1 MTRAT
6 TLLFL
11 LFFLFGIYGVAQEV
25 VSVSDCSPDMP
36 ITHIDPFLQREIK
49 LALGIYTADTEW
61 LTCGDLFGLTKLEI
75 PVDGDVNARITSLS
89 GLEYA
94 VNLEELALL
103 NAAPGYDAG
112 HYISSLE
119 PLASLEKLRRLEIF
133 MGSIED
139 LSPLA
144 NLNGLEYLS
153 LTKQQISDISPL
165 KTLENLTELD
175 LSHNSISDIRALHD
189 VDNLRILSLF
199 DNRVSDTSPLSGL
212 KKLEYVDLRRNAL
225 SRVSLRD
232 IPALKGL
239 SLGENAISDLSFV
252 NDMGA
257 EHITGLGLDDNLV
270 HDLTPLLDSPILRSN
285 TKVFLDG
292 NCLDLAPSA
301 SAVKQ
306 LELLRQKIASLHAEA
321 MILGCVGL
329 HAETS
334 NSSEAVEF
342 KDSLLIKELVRATG
356 HYDLTS
362 LTLSGLTRLD
372 LSFQASCVPAPTRKY
387 LDFRCIENLEGLE
400 QVTALQDMILYISNL
415 NDLSVLSNLANLRR
429 LLLLNYTQGAL
440 CIHLQEGQTIPSK
453 MTLTLSNFLQS
464 NYENQLEMIAEAS
477 RKLQNIGI
485 QSFTIDYRYDA
496 KMPFASKCFE

>member
-6 TLLFL
+6 TLSIF
-11 LFFLFGIYGVAQEV
+11 LFFLFGIYGVTQEPT
-25 VSVSDCSPDMP
+25 SVQDCSPDTP
-36 ITHIDPFLQREIK
+36 ITYIDPFLQREIK
-49 LALGIYTADTEW
+49 VALGINTGDDEW
-61 LTCGDLFGLTKLEI
+61 LTCGDLLGLTKLEI
-75 PVDGDVNARITSLS
+75 PVESNVNARITSLS

-175 LSHNSISDIRALHD
+175 LSHNSISDISALHD

-225 SRVSLRD
+225 SSISLRD
-232 IPALKGL
+232 VPVLKGI

-252 NDMGA
+252 NDLGA
-257 EHITGLGLDDNLV
+257 EHITALDLNNNLV
-270 HDLTPLLDSPILRSN
+270 HDLTPLIDSPILRSD
-285 TKVFLDG
+285 TKVYLDA
-292 NCLDLAPSA
+292 NCLDLEPSS
-301 SAVKQ
+301 SAAKQ
-306 LELLRQKIASLHAEA
+306 LELLRQKIISVHAEA
-321 MILGCVGL
+321 MIQGCVGL
-329 HAETS
+329 QAEAS
-334 NSSEAVEF
+334 NDSEVVEF
-342 KDSLLIKELVRATG
+342 KDSLLIKALVEATG

-362 LTLSGLTRLD
+362 STLSGLTRLD
-372 LSFQASCVPAPTRKY
+372 LSFQASCVPTPIRKY
-387 LDFRCIENLEGLE
+387 IGFLCIENLEGLE
-400 QVTALQDMILYISNL
+400 HATAVQDMILYISNL

-429 LLLLNYTQGAL
+429 LLLVNYTYGAL
-440 CIHLQEGQTIPSK
+440 CIHLQEGQVIPSRV
-453 MTLTLSNFLQS
+453 TLTLANFQS
-464 NYENQLEMIAEAS
+464 NYENRLEMMDEAL
-477 RKLQNIGI
+477 RELQSIGI
-485 QSFTIDYRYDA
+485 QSFMVDYRHDA
-496 KMPFASKCFE
+496 KKPFASKCFE

>member
-1 MTRAT
+1 MA
-6 TLLFL
+6 FL
-11 LFFLFGIYGVAQEV
+11 LCSGFAQEA
-25 VSVSDCSPDMP
+25 VSVSDCSSDMP
-36 ITHIDPFLQREIK
+36 ITLIDPFLQREIK
-49 LALGIYTADTEW
+49 LTLGINTGDSEPF
-61 LTCGDLFGLTKLEI
+61 TCGDLLGLTKLEI
-75 PVDGDVNARITSLS
+75 PVESNVNARITSLS

-165 KTLENLTELD
+165 KTLKNLAELD
-175 LSHNSISDIRALHD
+175 LSHNSISDISALHD

-225 SRVSLRD
+225 SSISLRD
-232 IPALKGL
+232 VPVLKGI

-252 NDMGA
+252 NDLGA
-257 EHITGLGLDDNLV
+257 EHITALDLNNNLV
-270 HDLTPLLDSPILRSN
+270 HDLTPLIDSPILRSD
-285 TKVFLDG
+285 TKVYLDA
-292 NCLDLAPSA
+292 NCLDLEPSS
-301 SAVKQ
+301 SAAKQ
-306 LELLRQKIASLHAEA
+306 LELLRQKIISVHAEA
-321 MILGCVGL
+321 MIQGCVGL
-329 HAETS
+329 QAEAS
-334 NSSEAVEF
+334 NDSEVVEF
-342 KDSLLIKELVRATG
+342 KDSLLIKALVEATG

-362 LTLSGLTRLD
+362 STLAGLTQLD
-372 LSFQASCVPAPTRKY
+372 LSIQACVPAPTRKY

-400 QVTALQDMILYISNL
+400 QVTALQDMILYIGKL
-415 NDLSVLSNLANLRR
+415 TDFPVLPNSASLQRV
-429 LLLLNYTQGAL
+429 LLYDGNGAL
-440 CIHLQEGQTIPSK
+440 CIHLQEGQVIPSTLANSLSTYDNRLEK
-453 MTLTLSNFLQS
+453 MNAAVREF
-464 NYENQLEMIAEAS
+464 EAM
-477 RKLQNIGI
+477 GI
-485 QSFTIDYRYDA
+485 QSFMVNYRHDA
-496 KMPFASKCFE
+496 QKPFASECFD